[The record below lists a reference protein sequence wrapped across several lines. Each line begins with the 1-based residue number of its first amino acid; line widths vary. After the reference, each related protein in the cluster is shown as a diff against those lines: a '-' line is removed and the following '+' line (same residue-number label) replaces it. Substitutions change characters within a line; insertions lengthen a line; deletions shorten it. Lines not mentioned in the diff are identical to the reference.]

1 MNPAPCPT
9 FLELVCGPVN
19 AVDLALYA
27 ASSGDLN
34 PLHLDDAVARSS
46 GFDQPLVHG
55 MLTMAYA
62 ARLFT
67 QQFGSTALLSLNTRF
82 IGAAKR
88 GDRITMRA
96 ELTQSDAHSA
106 LYTLHGA
113 TESGTDIVAGSA
125 RVQLQVRTRV
135 SESHP

>member
-1 MNPAPCPT
+1 MSPTTFPAS
-9 FLELVCGPVN
+9 LELVCGPVS

-34 PLHLDDAVARSS
+34 PLHLDEATARSA

-88 GDRITMRA
+88 GDCILLSA
-96 ELTQSDAHSA
+96 ELTQSDAQSA
-106 LYTLHGA
+106 HYTLRGA
-113 TESGTDIVAGSA
+113 TESGTEIVSGSA
-125 RVQLQVRTRV
+125 RVRLQAGTGMA
-135 SESHP
+135 EGT